1 MKKTAHISWRQHWFP
16 REMRSQKRAQNPRT
30 LHHPDLGCVSDWLKI
45 FFIQS
50 EVQYPHLGSDASSVC
65 KSFREETSGGV
76 EICRLFHRQG
86 KHSTY
91 TSSVFTILFL
101 S

>member
-30 LHHPDLGCVSDWLKI
+30 RHHPDLGCVSDWLKI

-65 KSFREETSGGV
+65 KSFARKPVV
-76 EICRLFHRQG
+76 ESRYVGFFTGKVNTALIHRQFLQF
-86 KHSTY
+86 
-91 TSSVFTILFL
+91 SS
-101 S
+101 